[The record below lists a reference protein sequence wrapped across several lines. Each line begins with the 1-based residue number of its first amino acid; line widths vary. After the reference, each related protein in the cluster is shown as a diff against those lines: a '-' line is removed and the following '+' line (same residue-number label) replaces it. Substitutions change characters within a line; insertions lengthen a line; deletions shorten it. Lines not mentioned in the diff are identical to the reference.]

1 MGTSWTQIPNV
12 VRERREYPSRMI
24 SPAAAFLRIVAL
36 VLTLAVALAAAT
48 ADDGKKHGK
57 HDDAAAAQGVPATT
71 APSQHGHKRAPEAV
85 HWFITMHGEPGGNTI
100 RGIDGKGNVMGSM
113 LGPVPAE
120 SGGAPR
126 SMRGMAYLGDG
137 TLLAASAYLEDTR
150 LIRFS
155 KPGADGT
162 MSFHSVFAREG
173 TSGSELQHT
182 YALAVGPDGTV
193 YASNQDSNTVTRYAG
208 IGTSSPG
215 QPIPSP
221 AAIAGLGLPAG
232 VIVPNSKVSPEGIRE
247 IRGIVIGPDGLLYV
261 ADRDAAEVVAFDTTT
276 GRRVKVVAS
285 AKDGLKRP
293 IQLLVGPRG
302 TMYLTDNGA
311 KSVFAIDTAAGTVSV
326 FSDHSRGVPD
336 EPSAL
341 AIDGSHLLVG
351 DRKSKKVVRFKIPD
365 GKAEND
371 PFVAELPDSPEF
383 IVPAVL
389 PAP

>member
-1 MGTSWTQIPNV
+1 MCSQIGDV
-12 VRERREYPSRMI
+12 VPADREYASRMRNF
-24 SPAAAFLRIVAL
+24 AAASTRMVAL
-36 VLTLAVALAAAT
+36 VSVLAAALAAAPI
-48 ADDGKKHGK
+48 DDDKKHGK
-57 HDDAAAAQGVPATT
+57 HDDAAAAQSPPAAS
-71 APSQHGHKRAPEAV
+71 APNPHGHKRASEAV

-100 RGIDGKGNVMGSM
+100 RGIDGKGKVMGSM

-120 SGGAPR
+120 AGGAPR
-126 SMRGMAYLGDG
+126 SMRGMVYLGDG

-150 LIRFS
+150 LIRFT

-173 TSGSELQHT
+173 ASGSELQHT

-193 YASNQDSNTVTRYAG
+193 YASNQDSNTVTRYSG
-208 IGTSSPG
+208 IGTPNPG

-232 VIVPNSKVSPEGIRE
+232 VIVPNSKVSPEGVNE

-261 ADRDAAEVVAFDTTT
+261 ADRDAAEVVAFDTAT

-311 KSVFAIDTAAGTVSV
+311 KAVFAIDTAAGTVSV
-326 FSDHSRGVPD
+326 FSDESRGVPD

-351 DRKSKKVVRFKIPD
+351 DRKSRKVVRFKIPD

-383 IVPAVL
+383 MVPAVL

>member
-1 MGTSWTQIPNV
+1 M
-12 VRERREYPSRMI
+12 PS
-24 SPAAAFLRIVAL
+24 SPAALLPLIAVTSILCAAFAAAPADDDKKHSKHG
-36 VLTLAVALAAAT
+36 TAAAT
-48 ADDGKKHGK
+48 QDAPDG
-57 HDDAAAAQGVPATT
+57 DAPK
-71 APSQHGHKRAPEAV
+71 SHGHKRDANAV
-85 HWFITMHGEPGGNTI
+85 HWFVTMHGAPGGNTI
-100 RGIDGKGNVMGSM
+100 RGIDGKGNLMGSM
-113 LGPVPAE
+113 LGPVPEDA
-120 SGGAPR
+120 GGAPR

-162 MSFHSVFAREG
+162 MTFHSVFASQG
-173 TSGSELQHT
+173 KSGGDLQHT
-182 YALAVGPDGTV
+182 YAIAVGPDGTV

-208 IGTSSPG
+208 IGSASAG

-221 AAIAGLGLPAG
+221 EAIAGLGLPAG
-232 VIVPNSKVSPEGIRE
+232 VIVPNAKVSPEGVNGV
-247 IRGIVIGPDGLLYV
+247 RGIVIAPNGLLYV
-261 ADRDAAEVVAFDTTT
+261 ADRDAAQIVAFDTTT

-285 AKDGLKRP
+285 ATDGLKRP

-302 TMYLTDNGA
+302 TIYVTDNGA
-311 KSVFAIDTAAGTVSV
+311 KAVFAIDPATGAVTTFA
-326 FSDHSRGVPD
+326 DHSGGVPD

-351 DRKSKKVVRFKIPD
+351 DRKARKVVRFKIPE

-371 PFVAELPDSPEF
+371 PFVAQLPDSPEF
-383 IVPAVL
+383 IIPAVL

>member
-1 MGTSWTQIPNV
+1 M
-12 VRERREYPSRMI
+12 RSR
-24 SPAAAFLRIVAL
+24 AFMPLRI
-36 VLTLAVALAAAT
+36 LAMSLLAAGLAAAP
-48 ADDGKKHGK
+48 ADDGTKHGK
-57 HDDAAAAQGVPATT
+57 RDGAMPAQAAPPPDATNSHA
-71 APSQHGHKRAPEAV
+71 HKRDASAV

-100 RGIDGKGNVMGSM
+100 RGIDGKGQLMASM
-113 LGPVPAE
+113 LGPVPEDA
-120 SGGAPR
+120 GGAPR

-162 MSFHSVFAREG
+162 MAFHSVFAREG
-173 TSGSELQHT
+173 KSGGELQHT

-193 YASNQDSNTVTRYAG
+193 YAANQDSNTVTRYAG
-208 IGTSSPG
+208 IGTANPG

-232 VIVPNSKVSPEGIRE
+232 VIVPNAKVSPEGVHA
-247 IRGIVIGPDGLLYV
+247 IRGIAIAPDGLLYV
-261 ADRDAAEVVAFDTTT
+261 ADRDAAEIVAFDTAT

-302 TMYLTDNGA
+302 TVYVTDNGTKA
-311 KSVFAIDTAAGTVSV
+311 VFAIDPTSGTVST
-326 FSDHSRGVPD
+326 FADHSGGVPD

-351 DRKSKKVVRFKIPD
+351 DRKARKVVRFKIPE

-371 PFVAELPDSPEF
+371 PFVAELPDAPEF
-383 IVPAVL
+383 IIPAVL
-389 PAP
+389 PVP

>member
-1 MGTSWTQIPNV
+1 MQ
-12 VRERREYPSRMI
+12 RLCEYPSRM
-24 SPAAAFLRIVAL
+24 SAFACASLRTAAL
-36 VLTLAVALAAAT
+36 VSLIGAALAAAP
-48 ADDGKKHGK
+48 ADDGKKHGG
-57 HDDAAAAQGVPATT
+57 HDGKRDDGAAAQAAPPASE
-71 APSQHGHKRAPEAV
+71 PSSHGHKRPPNAV
-85 HWFITMHGEPGGNTI
+85 HWFITMHGAPGGNTI

-120 SGGAPR
+120 AGGAPR
-126 SMRGMAYLGDG
+126 SMRGMVYLGDG

-150 LIRFS
+150 LIRFA

-173 TSGSELQHT
+173 ASGSELQHT

-193 YASNQDSNTVTRYAG
+193 YASNQDSNTVTRYSG
-208 IGTSSPG
+208 IGTANPG

-221 AAIAGLGLPAG
+221 SAIAGLGLPAG
-232 VIVPNSKVSPEGIRE
+232 VIVPNSKVSPEGIHE

-285 AKDGLKRP
+285 GKDGLKRP
-293 IQLLVGPRG
+293 IQLLVGPSG
-302 TMYLTDNGA
+302 IMYLTDNGA
-311 KSVFAIDTAAGTVSV
+311 KAIFAIDPAAGTVSV
-326 FSDHSRGVPD
+326 FSDESRGVPE

-351 DRKSKKVVRFKIPD
+351 DRKSRKVVRFKIPD

>member
-1 MGTSWTQIPNV
+1 MMPA
-12 VRERREYPSRMI
+12 
-24 SPAAAFLRIVAL
+24 PAACLPF
-36 VLTLAVALAAAT
+36 VALASIAGVALAGAH
-48 ADDGKKHGK
+48 ADDDTKHGK
-57 HDDAAAAQGVPATT
+57 HRDAAPAQAAPVGDAQKSHA
-71 APSQHGHKRAPEAV
+71 HKRDASAV
-85 HWFITMHGEPGGNTI
+85 HWFVTMHGAPGGNTI

-113 LGPVPAE
+113 LGPVPDDA
-120 SGGAPR
+120 GGAPR

-155 KPGADGT
+155 KPGADGMMT
-162 MSFHSVFAREG
+162 FHSVFAREG
-173 TSGSELQHT
+173 TSGGELQHT

-193 YASNQDSNTVTRYAG
+193 YAANQDSNTVTRYSG
-208 IGTSSPG
+208 IGTANPG

-232 VIVPNSKVSPEGIRE
+232 VIVPNSKVSPEGVHE
-247 IRGIVIGPDGLLYV
+247 IRGIVIASDGLLYV

-293 IQLLVGPRG
+293 IQLLAGPRG
-302 TMYLTDNGA
+302 TVYLTDNGA
-311 KSVFAIDTAAGTVSV
+311 KAVFAIDPTSGTVST
-326 FSDHSRGVPD
+326 FADHSGGVPD

-351 DRKSKKVVRFKIPD
+351 DRKARKIVRFKIPE

-383 IVPAVL
+383 IIPAALPVP
-389 PAP
+389 

>member
-1 MGTSWTQIPNV
+1 MCRQISDV
-12 VRERREYPSRMI
+12 VRERREYPPHMS
-24 SPAAAFLRIVAL
+24 SPAAAFVRMVA
-36 VLTLAVALAAAT
+36 VASALAAALAGAQ
-48 ADDGKKHGK
+48 ADDDKKHGK
-57 HDDAAAAQGVPATT
+57 HDDARAAQAAPTATT
-71 APSQHGHKRAPEAV
+71 PNQHGHKRAPEAV

-113 LGPVPAE
+113 LGAVPPEA
-120 SGGAPR
+120 GGAPR
-126 SMRGMAYLGDG
+126 SMRGMADLGDG
-137 TLLAASAYLEDTR
+137 TLRAASACLGDTR
-150 LIRFS
+150 RIRGS
-155 KPGADGT
+155 KPGAEGT
-162 MSFHSVFAREG
+162 RSFHSVFAREG
-173 TSGSELQHT
+173 KSGSELQHT

-193 YASNQDSNTVTRYAG
+193 YASNQDSNTVTRYSG
-208 IGTSSPG
+208 IGTANPG

-221 AAIAGLGLPAG
+221 EAIAGLGLPTG
-232 VIVPNSKVSPEGIRE
+232 VIVPNSKVSPEGIHE

-261 ADRDAAEVVAFDTTT
+261 ADRDAAQVVAFDTTT

-285 AKDGLKRP
+285 DKDGLKRP
-293 IQLLVGPRG
+293 IQLLVGPNG

-311 KSVFAIDTAAGTVSV
+311 KSVFAIDPAAGTVSV

-371 PFVAELPDSPEF
+371 PFVSELPDSPEF
-383 IVPAVL
+383 IVPAAI
-389 PAP
+389 PTP

>member
-1 MGTSWTQIPNV
+1 M
-12 VRERREYPSRMI
+12 RERSEYPSHMS
-24 SPAAAFLRIVAL
+24 SPAAALVSMVA
-36 VLTLAVALAAAT
+36 VVSMIAASLAAAP
-48 ADDGKKHGK
+48 ADDDKKHGK
-57 HDDAAAAQGVPATT
+57 HDGAAAAQAPPATT
-71 APSQHGHKRAPEAV
+71 TPNQHGHKRAPESV

-113 LGPVPAE
+113 LGAVPAE
-120 SGGAPR
+120 AGGAPR
-126 SMRGMAYLGDG
+126 SMRGMVYLGDG

-162 MSFHSVFAREG
+162 MGFHSVFAREG
-173 TSGSELQHT
+173 SSGSELQHT

-193 YASNQDSNTVTRYAG
+193 YASNQDSNTVTRYSG
-208 IGTSSPG
+208 IGTANPG

-221 AAIAGLGLPAG
+221 TEIAGLGLPAG
-232 VIVPNSKVSPEGIRE
+232 VIVPNSKVSPEGIHE

-261 ADRDAAEVVAFDTTT
+261 ADRDAAEVVAFDTAT

-293 IQLLVGPRG
+293 IQLLVGPSG

-311 KSVFAIDTAAGTVSV
+311 KSVFAIDTAAGTVRV

-351 DRKSKKVVRFKIPD
+351 DRKSRKVVRFKIPE

-383 IVPAVL
+383 IVPAAL
-389 PAP
+389 PTP